1 MMQLSY
7 DLVENKKAGLEN
19 LKKNKNETR
28 QQRRKKKVTF
38 LGKLHVLR
46 NGGRQTLGIIQKKV
60 FF

>member
-46 NGGRQTLGIIQKKV
+46 NGGR
-60 FF
+60 